1 MSKREPL
8 RIAYF
13 GTSPF
18 AATILEM
25 LCENNLAPILVVTQP
40 DAPKGRGLTLAESAV
55 KEKAT
60 ELGLDVV
67 TPESLKIEHV
77 PDEITNSE
85 WDLFI
90 VAAYGIFIPK
100 RILALPKHG
109 CLNVHPSLLPK
120 LRGASPIVS
129 AILNDE
135 QHSVGTSIILLDE
148 EMDHGPIVAQA
159 RITPDEWPIGK
170 NTLEPLL
177 AEQSGILLAESIRPW
192 VSGEIEAEPQNHD
205 EATFTR
211 KITKEDGL
219 IDLSGDAYQN
229 YLKYCALEGWPGTYF
244 FIEKNGKSL
253 RVKIIEAEFVGGH
266 FTPLR
271 VTPEGKSEMPYEDFM
286 RGINKKSG

>member
-1 MSKREPL
+1 MTKRTPL

-18 AATILEM
+18 AATILKT
-25 LCENNLAPILVVTQP
+25 LCENNLAPALVITQP
-40 DAPKGRGLTLAESAV
+40 DAPKGRGLVLAESAV
-55 KEKAT
+55 KSIAKTLEIDT
-60 ELGLDVV
+60 V
-67 TPESLKIEHV
+67 TPESLKSDHV
-77 PDEITNSE
+77 PEELSNSE

-90 VAAYGIFIPK
+90 VAAYGIFIPNK
-100 RILALPKHG
+100 LLELPKHG

-159 RITPDEWPIGK
+159 RITLDEWPLGK
-170 NTLEPLL
+170 DTLEPLL
-177 AEQSGILLAESIRPW
+177 AEQSGMLLAETIRPW
-192 VSGEIEAEPQNHD
+192 TSGEITAEPQDHN

-211 KITKEDGL
+211 KITKDDGL
-219 IDLSGDAYQN
+219 LDLSGDAYKN

-244 FIEKNGKSL
+244 FVERSGKQI
-253 RVKIIEAEFVGGH
+253 RVKIAEAEFVGGH

-271 VTPEGKSEMPYEDFM
+271 VIPEGKPEMAYSDFQ
-286 RGINKKSG
+286 RGSRM